1 MRGLDTNVLVRYLTR
16 DDPAQFR
23 RAEAA
28 VAELVAAGEPA
39 RLDEIVLCE
48 LTWVLQSGY
57 GLARAAVADSLDAL
71 LETAQFVIEDRD
83 TVRAA
88 VEHFRAGPGD
98 FSDYLLGL
106 RNRNAGC
113 ADTAT
118 FDRKLRAAEGF
129 RLL

>member
-23 RAEAA
+23 RAAA
-28 VAELVAAGEPA
+28 LISELDAAEEPV

-57 GLARAAVADSLDAL
+57 GLARTAVADSLAAL
-71 LETAQFVIEDRD
+71 LETAQFVIDDRD

-88 VEHFRAGPGD
+88 VALFRTGPGD

>member
-23 RAEAA
+23 RAEALISG
-28 VAELVAAGEPA
+28 LVAAGEPA

-57 GLARAAVADSLDAL
+57 GLARAAVADTLDAL
-71 LETAQFVIEDRD
+71 VETAQFVIDDRD

-88 VEHFRAGPGD
+88 VELFRAGPGD

-106 RNRNAGC
+106 RNQNAGC
-113 ADTAT
+113 ADTMT